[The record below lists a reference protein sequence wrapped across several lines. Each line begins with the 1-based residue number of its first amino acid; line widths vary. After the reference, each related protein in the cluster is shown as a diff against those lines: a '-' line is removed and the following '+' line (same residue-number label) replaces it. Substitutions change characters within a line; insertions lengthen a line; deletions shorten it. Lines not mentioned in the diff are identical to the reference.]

1 MTGCAIYYSTGS
13 PSAYPLGYTI
23 DYPMLMNSVT
33 AVIYLALVI
42 GVIILLRRRI
52 EAVTD
57 IFRSRH
63 RLRAERSSAEPVF
76 LKLDLL
82 LKATMK
88 KPLSITAFGVLT
100 IALFFTVFITSAKT
114 ISPAAAMLTGAA
126 FAGLPYLFL
135 RVRLERLRRAGSFE
149 GEKLAS
155 AFLTSYLISGGNIY
169 ETIERTIQAS
179 PHLKVTAK
187 LLTDL
192 LMALRKTADPVR
204 VKAAT
209 DAFSY
214 GVGTNWSSMLAYA
227 IRTGALK
234 GTDMTPA
241 FEDILSQLREARALA
256 EERRRIN
263 GESVRMTAFLT
274 PGLYVGSIFTA
285 VFVMGLPMDRFLYNQ
300 FFTAQ
305 GFALFTTGLFL
316 FLLNRL
322 LLETLTNRKL
332 DF

>member
-1 MTGCAIYYSTGS
+1 MMN
-13 PSAYPLGYTI
+13 YTI
-23 DYPMLMNSVT
+23 DYPMLMASVS
-33 AVIYLALVI
+33 AVIYLMLVI
-42 GVIILLRRRI
+42 GVLILLRKRI
-52 EAVTD
+52 AAAADV
-57 IFRSRH
+57 FRSRH
-63 RLRAERSSAEPVF
+63 RLRDERSSAEPAF
-76 LKLDLL
+76 SKLDML

-114 ISPAAAMLTGAA
+114 IPPSAAMVTGAA

-135 RVRLERLRRAGSFE
+135 RVKLERLRRTGSFE

-155 AFLTSYLISGGNIY
+155 AFLTSYLVSGGNIY
-169 ETIERTIQAS
+169 ETLERTIQSS
-179 PHLKVTAK
+179 PHLKVTTK
-187 LLTDL
+187 LLADL
-192 LMALRKTADPVR
+192 LMGLRKTADPVR
-204 VKAAT
+204 VKSAV
-209 DAFSY
+209 DAFAF
-214 GVGTNWSSMLAYA
+214 GIGTNWASMLAYV
-227 IRTGALK
+227 IKTGALR

-241 FEDILSQLREARALA
+241 IEDILSQLREARTLA

-263 GESVRMTAFLT
+263 GESVRMTAYLT
-274 PGLYVGSIFTA
+274 PGLYIGSVFTA
-285 VFVMGLPMDRFLYNQ
+285 VSVMGLPLDRFLYNQ

-305 GFALFTTGLFL
+305 GFALFTSGLFL

>member
-1 MTGCAIYYSTGS
+1 MI
-13 PSAYPLGYTI
+13 GYTI
-23 DYPMLMNSVT
+23 DYHMLMTSVS
-33 AVIYLALVI
+33 AVIYLVLVI
-42 GVIILLRRRI
+42 GVLILLRKRI
-52 EAVTD
+52 EAAVD
-57 IFRSRH
+57 VFRSRR
-63 RLRAERSSAEPVF
+63 RLRTERSSAEPVF
-76 LKLDLL
+76 LKLDML

-88 KPLSITAFGVLT
+88 KPLSLTAFGVLT

-114 ISPAAAMLTGAA
+114 IPPAAAILTGAA

-135 RVRLERLRRAGSFE
+135 RVRLEGLRRAGSFE

-169 ETIERTIQAS
+169 ETLERTIQSS
-179 PHLKVTAK
+179 PHLKVTTK
-187 LLTDL
+187 LMADL
-192 LMALRKTADPVR
+192 LMDLRKTADPAR
-204 VKAAT
+204 VKAAV
-209 DAFSY
+209 DVFSY
-214 GVGTNWSSMLAYA
+214 GIGTNWSSMLAYA
-227 IRTGALK
+227 IKTAALK
-234 GTDMTPA
+234 GTNMTPA
-241 FEDILSQLREARALA
+241 IEDILSQLREARALA

-263 GESVRMTAFLT
+263 GESVRMTAYLT
-274 PGLYVGSIFTA
+274 PGLYVGSVFTA
-285 VFVMGLPMDRFLYNQ
+285 IFVMGVPLDRFLYNQ